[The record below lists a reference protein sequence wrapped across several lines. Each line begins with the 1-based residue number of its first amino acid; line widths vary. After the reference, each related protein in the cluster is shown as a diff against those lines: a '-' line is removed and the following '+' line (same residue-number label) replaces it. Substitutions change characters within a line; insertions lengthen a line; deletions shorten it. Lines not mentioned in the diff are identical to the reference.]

1 MLDLSTKY
9 LGFDLKTPLVVSASP
24 LTRNLENI
32 RRMEEAGAGAI
43 VMHSLFEEQ
52 ITLESRELDT
62 SLSRSAAG
70 STESIEYFPDMQCY
84 NSGPKGY
91 LEHLQKAK
99 AVARI
104 PLIGSLNGVST
115 GTWSNWIDYARKI
128 QEAGADALELNI
140 YFIPT
145 DSRRTGEQ
153 IEQLYLSLVQAV
165 KRTLTIPLAVRI
177 SPYFSSLSYM
187 AQRLEH
193 SGADALVLF
202 NRFYQPDFDIEEQ
215 AMKPGLHLS
224 TPEELL
230 LRLHW
235 TAILSP
241 NLRVGL
247 AVSGGVHTAA
257 DVIRSVMAGASVAM
271 MTSALLRN
279 GISHLAQ
286 VVRELEDWLMAHDIQ
301 ALHQIQGRMSHR
313 SIAEPAAFERAYYLR
328 VLNSYP

>member
-32 RRMEEAGAGAI
+32 RRMEQAGAGAI

-52 ITLESRELDT
+52 ITLESSELDCY
-62 SLSRSAAG
+62 LSRNASP
-70 STESIEYFPDMQCY
+70 SEETKHYFPDMQGY
-84 NSGPKGY
+84 NLGPEGY
-91 LEHLQKAK
+91 LEHLRKAREATK
-99 AVARI
+99 I

-153 IEQLYLSLVQAV
+153 IEQLYLSLVQSV
-165 KRTLTIPLAVRI
+165 KRMLTIPLAVRI

-193 SGADALVLF
+193 AGADALVLF
-202 NRFYQPDFDIEEQ
+202 NRFYQPDFDIEKQ
-215 AMKPGLHLS
+215 AMRPGLQLS

-241 NLRVGL
+241 GLRLGL
-247 AVSGGVHTAA
+247 AVSGGVHTAP
-257 DVIRSVMAGASVAM
+257 DVIKAIMAGASVAM

-279 GISHLAQ
+279 GIGHLAE
-286 VVRELEDWLMAHDIQ
+286 VVRGLEEWLSAHDVQ

-313 SIAEPAAFERAYYLR
+313 SVAEPAAFERAYYLR